1 MLDRIEPDAGLGEAG
16 ADRLSWEACPMLDAA
31 KAFLFRSDYQL
42 SIAN

>member
-1 MLDRIEPDAGLGEAG
+1 MLDGIERDAGLGEAG
-16 ADRLSWEACPMLDAA
+16 AYGLGREPCPMLDAA